1 MPGPAGLKDNV
12 GAPLGSKPEHH
23 QDRRGV
29 KKQGARLK
37 PESGMKYTPPP
48 NKPPPK
54 LTEAQKKKNRAAF
67 GFTDAP
73 LTKGQKAKA
82 EAAARLKAEPK
93 LVSRADIQ
101 EVKVGAPVRMLG
113 GDKGKYKGGK

>member
-1 MPGPAGLKDNV
+1 MYSQAGLKENV
-12 GAPLGSKPEHH
+12 GAPLGSKPEGKQH
-23 QDRRGV
+23 QKGV
-29 KKQGARLK
+29 KKQGAMLK

-67 GFTDAP
+67 GFADAP
-73 LTKGQKAKA
+73 
-82 EAAARLKAEPK
+82 
-93 LVSRADIQ
+93 V
-101 EVKVGAPVRMLG
+101 VKVGAPVRMLG